1 MSKFQNCLFCQNEES
16 CRYAAVMYTFFA
28 ACKVLKINPENW
40 LSDVLDK
47 IPFTPKEKLS
57 ELLPQNWINSNPQAI
72 V

>member
-1 MSKFQNCLFCQNEES
+1 MGRLP
-16 CRYAAVMYTFFA
+16 
-28 ACKVLKINPENW
+28 CKVLKINPEKW

-57 ELLPQNWINSNPQAI
+57 ELLPQNWINSNPQSI

>member
-1 MSKFQNCLFCQNEES
+1 MAMRKQTLDELEP
-16 CRYAAVMYTFFA
+16 FFA

>member
-1 MSKFQNCLFCQNEES
+1 MAMRKQTLDELEP
-16 CRYAAVMYTFFA
+16 FFA
-28 ACKVLKINPENW
+28 ACKVLKINPEKW

-57 ELLPQNWINSNPQAI
+57 ELLPQNWIKSNPQAI

>member
-1 MSKFQNCLFCQNEES
+1 MKGKKSNS
-16 CRYAAVMYTFFA
+16 IPAFA
-28 ACKVLKINPENW
+28 EINKINPEKW

-57 ELLPQNWINSNPQAI
+57 ELLPQNWIKSNPQAI